1 MTDKIDLDKLSEQEL
16 VRLISQSKQ
25 QIKKLKK
32 KKVTEISSKD
42 PAVAE
47 VADAVRALAK
57 NKNVTPAVALTAVA
71 KNMRVAMTPKR
82 KTRAQSAVKYRHPQD
97 PAKTWKGFGKRPL
110 WLVEELN
117 KGRSL
122 ADFKVG

>member
-1 MTDKIDLDKLSEQEL
+1 MTDKIDLNKLSEQEL

-25 QIKKLKK
+25 QIKKLKN

-57 NKNVTPAVALTAVA
+57 NKNVTPAEALTAVA

-82 KTRAQSAVKYRHPQD
+82 KTRAQSTVKYRHPQD

-117 KGRSL
+117 KGRTL